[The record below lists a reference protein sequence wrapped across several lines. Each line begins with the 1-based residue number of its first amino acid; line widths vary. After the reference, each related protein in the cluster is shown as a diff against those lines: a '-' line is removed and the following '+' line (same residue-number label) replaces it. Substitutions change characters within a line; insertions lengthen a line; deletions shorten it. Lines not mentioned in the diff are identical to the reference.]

1 MNTLPSEISTFGRDD
16 LIIDCCHPCE
26 LAAQLKLRDNITLST
41 CTRLKILMSNMLAVL
56 LNGIAQLE
64 YDRDEPLPP
73 QQAAYLD
80 KMDTK
85 MDAGIIADD
94 VTIENPDIS
103 QRARFIAANLVGA
116 MKSNDEE
123 MTAAMCTWL
132 ANRLPDLKQVK
143 IDEDGDRV
151 SIDLVFDEEYGKQ
164 TAVSFS
170 KLN

>member
-1 MNTLPSEISTFGRDD
+1 VNTQPSEASYFGRDD
-16 LIIDCCHPCE
+16 LVIDGCHPGE
-26 LAAQLKLRDNITLST
+26 LAAQLKLRDNITLFT
-41 CTRLKILMSNMLAVL
+41 CTRMKILMSNMLAVL

-64 YDRDEPLPP
+64 YDRDKPLPP
-73 QQAAYLD
+73 HQAAYLD

-85 MDAGIIADD
+85 MDAGIIADN
-94 VTIENPDIS
+94 VTIENPDIN